1 MRDPFAWSI
10 PLGRLFG
17 IQVKVHLLFPLV
29 AVGLILRFALRT
41 DPPPVPGAWVD
52 ASVVM
57 GLAFLSILFH
67 EFAHCFVGRAVGGE
81 ANEVLL
87 WPLGGLANV
96 ELPQQP
102 RAHFLTAA
110 AGPASNLLLGAL
122 ALLALQFASKDALT
136 PSWNPSAY
144 FLREPPNG
152 LVLLHTWGGAEVSV
166 SPHSWAAVLSWLV
179 RVNYLLC
186 LLNLI
191 LVGYP
196 MDCGRMLQS
205 ILWPIYGYRQATLA
219 AVMAGF
225 VTMFLVG
232 VYAVVYESVLALGLA
247 LFVYVSCKNQWIILE
262 TGGDEALFGYDFS
275 QGYTSLERDH
285 PAAARQRRVGWWQQ
299 WKQRRL
305 ARRLDREEKTR
316 VHEERRMDELLE
328 KVQREGITALTDEER
343 RFMKRVSDRYR
354 NRH

>member
-29 AVGLILRFALRT
+29 AVGLILRPALRT

-52 ASVVM
+52 ATVVM
-57 GLAFLSILFH
+57 GLAFLSILLH
-67 EFAHCFVGRAVGGE
+67 EFGHCFAGRAVGGE

-96 ELPQQP
+96 ELPHQP

-110 AGPASNLLLGAL
+110 AGPATNLLLGAL
-122 ALLALQFASKDALT
+122 ALLALQFAAKEALT
-136 PSWNPSAY
+136 PSWNPSEPM
-144 FLREPPNG
+144 LREAKNG
-152 LVLLHTWGGAEVSV
+152 LVLLHTWGGAEAYV

-179 RVNYLLC
+179 RVNYLLF
-186 LLNLI
+186 LLNVI
-191 LVGYP
+191 LLGFP
-196 MDCGRMLQS
+196 MDGGRMLQS
-205 ILWPIYGYRQATLA
+205 ALWPIYGYRQATLA
-219 AVMAGF
+219 AVIVGF
-225 VTMFLVG
+225 VTMFFVG
-232 VYAVVYESVLALGLA
+232 VYAVIYESVLALGLA
-247 LFVYVSCKNQWIILE
+247 LFVYVACKNQWFILE

-275 QGYTSLERDH
+275 QGYTSLERDL

-305 ARRLDREEKTR
+305 TRRPASTRSGAWTNSSRRCSARGSPR
-316 VHEERRMDELLE
+316 
-328 KVQREGITALTDEER
+328 
-343 RFMKRVSDRYR
+343 
-354 NRH
+354 